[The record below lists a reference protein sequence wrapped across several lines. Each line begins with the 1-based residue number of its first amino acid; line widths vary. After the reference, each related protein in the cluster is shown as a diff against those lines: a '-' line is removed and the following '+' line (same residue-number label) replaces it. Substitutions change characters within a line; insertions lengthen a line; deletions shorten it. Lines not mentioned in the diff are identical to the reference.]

1 MWRKWKW
8 RIWKKVSWLLL
19 TNQRRFLSFL
29 IFFMCFDFCWQI
41 DLDFWLF
48 YFLCITYTYLGNY
61 RRKLPQ
67 ALKQLEAEFWPN
79 GLDKPPV
86 LDKTHPWLVYEC
98 PDGSYEVI
106 NGNHRKILFER
117 NATAPSTW
125 PCRVIPKEEVFLCFF
140 MCWQT

>member
-1 MWRKWKW
+1 M
-8 RIWKKVSWLLL
+8 
-19 TNQRRFLSFL
+19 TNRRRFFMFL
-29 IFFMCFDFCWQI
+29 ISFSYQHQFFYIFNFFHLLMSIFFV
-41 DLDFWLF
+41 LYFF
-48 YFLCITYTYLGNY
+48 YQLNYLGHY

-86 LDKTHPWLVYEC
+86 LDRTHPWLVYEC

-117 NATAPSTW
+117 NATASSTW